1 MLLSSARI
9 ATILLTAVVLT
20 KTACAADLC
29 DDLRSAF
36 TESSNF
42 HDLRM
47 FEIHHGYWDAGGTF
61 FMNVSEGCRILQETQ
76 AALGYECLMGRS
88 TNEADANTQFEHLKS
103 QIQNCVL
110 QLSYSEEN
118 TSTDQGARTR
128 WWFKNP
134 SKKIVGFVDFDRV
147 DFPFRDIPL
156 ADVDIEVFTRP
167 DQGSMYSLVLAV
179 QGR

>member
-9 ATILLTAVVLT
+9 AAILLTTVVLT
-20 KTACAADLC
+20 KSASAADLC
-29 DDLRSAF
+29 DGLRSAF
-36 TESSNF
+36 SESGTF

-61 FMNVSEGCRILQETQ
+61 FMNVSEGCRILQGTQ
-76 AALGYECLMGRS
+76 AGLDYECLMGRS
-88 TNEADANTQFEHLKS
+88 TNEADANTQFEHLKA
-103 QIQNCVL
+103 QIQSCVL

-118 TSTDQGARTR
+118 TSTDQGAKTR

-134 SKKIVGFVDFDRV
+134 SKKMTGFVDFYRV

-156 ADVDIEVFTRP
+156 ADVDTDVFTKP
-167 DQGSMYSLVLAV
+167 DQGSMYSLVLV
-179 QGR
+179 VLGR